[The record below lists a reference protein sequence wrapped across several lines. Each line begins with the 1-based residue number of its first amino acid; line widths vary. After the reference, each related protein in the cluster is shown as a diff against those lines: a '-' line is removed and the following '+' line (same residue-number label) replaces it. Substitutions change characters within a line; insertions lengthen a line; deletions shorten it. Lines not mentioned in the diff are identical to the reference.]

1 MSEAQESPAR
11 FALNAANWR
20 AFVEGKALAMVKG
33 AMRDDEAKKIA
44 SQTALAFATVLRTA
58 RDPSAFLSCTMDSIL
73 SAIAMAV
80 ATRLPP
86 GGPAAVSYLV
96 PQSPRKGAPM
106 ELQFRVSHRG
116 YITLALREG
125 IRVRAVPV
133 GFEDEIA
140 VINGEVTLT
149 QNLDSYPESA
159 EQLRGVAI
167 FVRLLASDIESSTWV
182 PASVIGRRRRMSR
195 TTSGPWDDW
204 AVEMALGASIRYA
217 VARGDV
223 PVYSVEM
230 QSVMEAED
238 RQSIIDAESVPTPAK
253 AGARAALG
261 LVEDAPDFAA
271 QAEALRREPEPVA
284 TVREEDPTPATQ
296 AAPAP
301 APTGGVPS
309 DSEIVALQEELD
321 ELAGDRAHRSV
332 KDSIRKV
339 VGYKPFTD
347 DERRAYVAALR
358 EAITAAEPQS

>member
-11 FALNAANWR
+11 FVLNAGNWR
-20 AFVEGKALAMVKG
+20 AFVESKALGMVKG
-33 AMRDDEAKKIA
+33 AMREDEAKKIA

-116 YITLALREG
+116 YITLAMREG

-133 GFEDEIA
+133 GFEDEIS
-140 VINGEVTLT
+140 VVNGEVILK
-149 QNLDSYPESA
+149 QNLDAYPETA
-159 EQLRGVAI
+159 EQLRGVAV
-167 FVRLLASDIESSTWV
+167 FVRLLANDIESSSWV
-182 PASVIGRRRRMSR
+182 PRTVIARRRQTSR
-195 TTSGPWDDW
+195 ATSGPWEDW
-204 AVEMALGASIRYA
+204 AVEMALGAAIRYA

-238 RQSIIDAESVPTPAK
+238 RQAIIDAESTPTPAK

-261 LVEDAPDFAA
+261 LVEDPPDYAA
-271 QAEALRREPEPVA
+271 EAAALRRESEPVA
-284 TVREEDPTPATQ
+284 TVREEPPAVAAQ
-296 AAPAP
+296 AQP
-301 APTGGVPS
+301 APTDAVPS
-309 DSEIVALQEELD
+309 DPEIVALQEEYD
-321 ELAGDRAHRSV
+321 ELVGKDRAHRDI
-332 KDSIRKV
+332 KDTIRKV
-339 VGYKPFTD
+339 IGIKPFTD

-358 EAITAAEPQS
+358 EAIAAAEPQS